1 MYALTYCYEGVDDC
15 IPYAST
21 IAVSENRDAL
31 VKKMKEC
38 VEDDTVEPNSENGY
52 DEWDDTCNWEI
63 FKEFTYQVAL
73 QHKKRINLYCT
84 YKIQSVEFL
93 K

>member
-1 MYALTYCYEGVDDC
+1 MYALTFCYEGVDDC
-15 IPYAST
+15 SPYAST

-38 VEDDTVEPNSENGY
+38 VEEDTAKPDPENGF
-52 DEWDDTCNWEI
+52 DEWDDTCNWEV
-63 FKEFTYQVAL
+63 FYESTYQVGL
-73 QHKKRINLYCT
+73 QHKKRINLYAK
-84 YKIQSVEFL
+84 YKIHSVEVL